1 MIMTLKSTEIIGK
14 TIKVFLLFVLVF
26 AYYDTSY
33 ITLILV
39 FFTYMGV
46 TDNIVSK
53 RLDDIERKLN
63 SHKNKH

>member
-1 MIMTLKSTEIIGK
+1 MTLKSTEIIGK